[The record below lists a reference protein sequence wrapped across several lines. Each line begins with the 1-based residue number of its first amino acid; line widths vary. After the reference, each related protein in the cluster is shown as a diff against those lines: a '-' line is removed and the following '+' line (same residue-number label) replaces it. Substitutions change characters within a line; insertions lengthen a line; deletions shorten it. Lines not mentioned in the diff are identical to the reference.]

1 MGPARHASADT
12 WNSGTW
18 ITIGVLGV
26 GLLVRA
32 TDPAAPPVTIR
43 RANLKMAAKHG
54 RDARRLPLSHSWQCR
69 FGYATSQS
77 TENPIYRPL
86 IVVCHVLLVSSP
98 NQANNRPR
106 RHDD

>member
-1 MGPARHASADT
+1 MGPARHASAGT

-54 RDARRLPLSHSWQCR
+54 REVWGLPLSYGWECR

-77 TENPIYRPL
+77 SLNPIYRPL
-86 IVVCHVLLVSSP
+86 LVVCPVLLVTNP
-98 NQANNRPR
+98 TRAKARPR
-106 RHDD
+106 RPE